1 MNRKELIEEI
11 SKRTGVKKTDVKNM
25 MLSFTDIVGE
35 KLGEGE
41 SVNITGLGT
50 FYVSGRAE
58 HISKD
63 INTGLRKKM
72 PKVTVLRIKFS
83 DLLKKRVLSMS

>member
-25 MLSFTDIVGE
+25 MLSFADIVGE

-50 FYVSGRAE
+50 FYVSERAE